1 MVSRGVDLFRTG
13 SAEAVAIRDGD
24 GVGSQG
30 RFDAA
35 EEEIVTAAA
44 RGEKERGGE
53 QQDGPGSHG
62 CDYKLLF
69 YTK

>member
-13 SAEAVAIRDGD
+13 STEAVAIRDGD
-24 GVGSQG
+24 GVSSKG

-44 RGEKERGGE
+44 RGQKERGGE
-53 QQDGPGSHG
+53 EQDGPGSHG